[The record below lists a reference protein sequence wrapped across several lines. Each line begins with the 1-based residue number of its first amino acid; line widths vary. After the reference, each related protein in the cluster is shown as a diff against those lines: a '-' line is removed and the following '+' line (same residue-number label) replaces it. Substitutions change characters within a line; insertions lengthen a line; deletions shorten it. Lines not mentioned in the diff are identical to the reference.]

1 MNKEHRSTDTKKSGD
16 SSKMS
21 LRTHLYAD
29 VLAEWVTAEMLNW
42 GHLPLLPTSADV
54 HLSQNMLPI
63 LKSMPYG

>member
-42 GHLPLLPTSADV
+42 GHLQIPKNLARV
-54 HLSQNMLPI
+54 VR
-63 LKSMPYG
+63 